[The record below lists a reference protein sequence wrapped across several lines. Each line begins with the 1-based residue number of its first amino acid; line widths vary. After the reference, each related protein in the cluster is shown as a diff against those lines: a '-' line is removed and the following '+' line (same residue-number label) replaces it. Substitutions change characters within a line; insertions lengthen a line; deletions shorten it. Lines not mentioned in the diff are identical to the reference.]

1 MIEQGDMSMKR
12 EVMANVKDHA
22 KEYKNAKIYY
32 HIMKKVIEEGKSFLK
47 KERDA
52 RLKIINEVG
61 VFHKK

>member
-1 MIEQGDMSMKR
+1 MKR

-22 KEYKNAKIYY
+22 KEYKNAKISY